1 MADIGNKVRLDAFD
15 RKLHCDVKNNEND
28 LTIVKRRN
36 TNFEIATHLPHAGV
50 IKIGLFSIR

>member
-1 MADIGNKVRLDAFD
+1 MADIGNKFRLDAFD

-50 IKIGLFSIR
+50 IEIGYFSIR